1 MVTLYDEIVK
11 EVALSADEVDL
22 IIDLL
27 ASYQDRCLSV
37 GEEITVQELLHK
49 LES

>member
-1 MVTLYDEIVK
+1 MYDEIVK
-11 EVALSADEVDL
+11 EVSLSADEVDL

-27 ASYQDRCLSV
+27 TSYQDRCLPV
-37 GEEITVQELLHK
+37 GEEIIVQELLHK